1 MMQQRKRIQTGLL
14 LSAGALFAF
23 VLVSTAAPAQEY
35 GDGRG
40 MANRLTQLEKQV
52 QTLSRSVYKGAPLP
66 AEMAGGGSGA
76 QPSSAALTMME
87 DRLRAMEEQQRNLV
101 GQVEKLS
108 FDVRQMQEQFQK
120 AQSDIDMRLQQA
132 AATPSAAATT
142 ATLPADEMAAAPAA
156 ASSGAVNQ
164 AVRTSG
170 NSASGTLG
178 QLSSA
183 GTAGAEALY
192 ESGFTD
198 IREQNFEAAEAKF
211 TQFMKAYPSHPLA
224 GNAQYWL
231 AETHYVRGD
240 YRQSAKMFAKGYQ
253 DFPQSQKAADSLLKL
268 GLSLGKLG
276 KKEDACLTL
285 QQLQKEF
292 PGDASP
298 VNSRA
303 KQEITRLGCG

>member
-14 LSAGALFAF
+14 LSAGALFAL

-35 GDGRG
+35 GDSRG
-40 MANRLTQLEKQV
+40 MANRLTQLEKAV

-66 AEMAGGGSGA
+66 ADMLSSGGA
-76 QPSSAALTMME
+76 QPSQAAITLME
-87 DRLRAMEEQQRNLV
+87 DRMRAMEEQQRNLV
-101 GQVEKLS
+101 GQIEKLN
-108 FDVRQMQEQFQK
+108 FDMRQMQEQFQK
-120 AQSDIDMRLQQA
+120 AQADLDLRLQQQGS
-132 AATPSAAATT
+132 ATPASTST
-142 ATLPADEMAAAPAA
+142 STTLPADEMAATPATR
-156 ASSGAVNQ
+156 SVDD

-170 NSASGTLG
+170 NSTSGTLG
-178 QLSSA
+178 QLSSSGA
-183 GTAGAEALY
+183 AGAEGLY

-198 IREQNFEAAEAKF
+198 IREQKFDAAEGKF
-211 TQFMKAYPSHPLA
+211 TQFMKSYPGHPLA

-231 AETHYVRGD
+231 AETYYVRGD
-240 YRQSAKMFAKGYQ
+240 YRQAAKMFAKGYQ

-292 PGDASP
+292 PGDSSP